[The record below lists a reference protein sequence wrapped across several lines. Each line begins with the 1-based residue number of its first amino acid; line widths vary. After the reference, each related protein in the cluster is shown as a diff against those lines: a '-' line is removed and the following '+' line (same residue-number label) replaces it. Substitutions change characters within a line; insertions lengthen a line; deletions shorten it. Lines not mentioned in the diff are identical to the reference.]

1 MSGHILK
8 WQAEHAN
15 YHKLLDLLQSLTETF
30 MHGDEPDYDL
40 MSDIVYYMT
49 QYPDHYHHPREDVAF
64 RRLLARDPTLAAI
77 VDELAHQHGAIS
89 ECSTALAADLAAAAN
104 GAMMPRSTLATD
116 VRNYV
121 AFLKNHMDDEERELF
136 PRLAAALDDEDW
148 FLVDSAIHF
157 AADPIFGD
165 SVQERFRTLHRRI
178 AGQAHCGCKEPAAT
192 VCCLE

>member
-15 YHKLLDLLQSLTETF
+15 YHKLLDLLQSLAETF
-30 MHGDEPDYDL
+30 IHGDEPDYDL

-64 RRLLARDPTLAAI
+64 RRLLARDPAIAAI
-77 VDELAHQHGAIS
+77 VDELAHEHGAIS
-89 ECSTALAADLAAAAN
+89 ECSTALAADLAAVAN
-104 GAMMPRSTLATD
+104 GAMMSRSTLATD

-121 AFLKNHMDDEERELF
+121 AFLKNHMDAEERELF

-165 SVQERFRTLHRRI
+165 SVQERFRALHRRI
-178 AGQAHCGCKEPAAT
+178 AGQAHCGCKIPAAT